1 MGGIEV
7 HRLAAFT
14 TDPAGGNPAGV
25 VVTETALPTAR
36 MQAIAAEVGYSETAF
51 LVPAGPRRFD
61 VRYFAPTAEVP
72 FCGHATIAS
81 GVLLGQG
88 AGGPGTYVFATASG
102 DVTVDV
108 AVDEHGDAVATLT
121 SVEPSV
127 RLPDLSLLTAVL
139 DAFALTR
146 DDLDGP
152 FPPAIAYAGA
162 QHLILVLAQR
172 GRLAQMSYDFDTVRD
187 LMDDSDLT
195 TIALLWQQNPS
206 IWHARNAFA
215 IGGVVEDPATGA
227 AAAAFGAYLRDGGH
241 LQAPATI
248 EIVQGEDMGR
258 LSELHVAIPRTGGI
272 AVSGHAV
279 TLDGPGTPP
288 TTVAEFFADTPLGV
302 QIHDAVCAALADH
315 DPPVEVRVSKSQV
328 AFRARRGFAWLW
340 RPPMYLRNPAADVVL
355 SIALERKDPSPRF
368 KEVVHPSPGFWQHHL
383 ELHDVS
389 DIDGEVVAWLR
400 EARDAAS

>member
-1 MGGIEV
+1 MGDIEV

-25 VVTETALPTAR
+25 VVTEAALPIER

-51 LVPAGPRRFD
+51 LVPAGDRRFD

-108 AVDEHGDAVATLT
+108 APDEHGDPVATLT
-121 SVEPSV
+121 SVEPSM
-127 RLPDLSLLTAVL
+127 RLPDPSWLTAVL
-139 DAFALTR
+139 DAFDLTR
-146 DDLDGP
+146 ADLDGH
-152 FPPAIAYAGA
+152 FPPAIAFAGA
-162 QHLILVLAQR
+162 QHLILVLADR
-172 GRLAQMSYDFDTVRD
+172 ARLAQMSYDFDTVRD
-187 LMDDSDLT
+187 LMDEHDLT
-195 TIALLWQQNPS
+195 TIALMWQQDS
-206 IWHARNAFA
+206 TTWHARNAFA

-227 AAAAFGAYLRDGGH
+227 AAAAFGAYLRDGDH
-241 LQAPATI
+241 VQAPAAI

-258 LSELHVAIPRTGGI
+258 PSELHVAVPRTGGI

-279 TLDGPGTPP
+279 TLDATDAPP
-288 TTVAEFFADTPLGV
+288 TTVAEFFADIPLGV
-302 QIHDAVCAALADH
+302 HIHDAVLAALGDD

-355 SIALERKDPSPRF
+355 SIALERADPSPRF
-368 KEVVHPSPGFWQHHL
+368 KEVVHPAPAFWQHHL
-383 ELHDVS
+383 ELHDVG
-389 DIDGEVVAWLR
+389 DIDDEVVAWLR